1 MLSNINNNKILKN
14 VINNSRTTTIIDI
27 SSTSDEFISKAINFS
42 KSNSL
47 FIHAINS
54 DPQNKNYK
62 DIKYDGFTY
71 SNIILGNKINKDQ
84 NIYTLDFIF
93 SSLKWA
99 KIDLLRIDGNK
110 LDAIMIEGATNIFS
124 KEIVNVTIIE
134 NAIKFFKDKKDSKK
148 LFEFTE
154 KFKLN
159 LYLIENAGIQPINID
174 NFNSFN
180 LDNRSIA
187 IVNKN
192 YNLGLKLIHESFLKN
207 LAFKKMAVF
216 FGKLPFFRGQD
227 RIVRYFY
234 PPNKFNNLDKGENF
248 TTQYFGVKYKGI
260 TSNYIDWGVYFK
272 GGHEKGLINFLKKK
286 ISKFDVFFDIGANS
300 GTLSLPFIFENKL
313 DILCFEPLTYSYN
326 KLRENFK
333 INNAPSRH
341 KLFKIA
347 LSNKK
352 GMSKI
357 YFSKTNENTGFASI
371 DNYFKHQNMSIE
383 EIKLNTVDE
392 LFKIKNKKIIFK
404 IDVEGY
410 EKKVIEG
417 ALETLQNNKVLM
429 YIESRDKSVI
439 ENLKEKGFKTS
450 YFIFKGD
457 KIKFLK
463 NKQTQDVLMSN
474 FII

>member
-1 MLSNINNNKILKN
+1 M
-14 VINNSRTTTIIDI
+14 
-27 SSTSDEFISKAINFS
+27 
-42 KSNSL
+42 
-47 FIHAINS
+47 
-54 DPQNKNYK
+54 
-62 DIKYDGFTY
+62 
-71 SNIILGNKINKDQ
+71 
-84 NIYTLDFIF
+84 
-93 SSLKWA
+93 
-99 KIDLLRIDGNK
+99 
-110 LDAIMIEGATNIFS
+110 
-124 KEIVNVTIIE
+124 
-134 NAIKFFKDKKDSKK
+134 
-148 LFEFTE
+148 
-154 KFKLN
+154 
-159 LYLIENAGIQPINID
+159 
-174 NFNSFN
+174 
-180 LDNRSIA
+180 
-187 IVNKN
+187 
-192 YNLGLKLIHESFLKN
+192 
-207 LAFKKMAVF
+207 
-216 FGKLPFFRGQD
+216 
-227 RIVRYFY
+227 
-234 PPNKFNNLDKGENF
+234 
-248 TTQYFGVKYKGI
+248 
-260 TSNYIDWGVYFK
+260 
-272 GGHEKGLINFLKKK
+272 
-286 ISKFDVFFDIGANS
+286 
-300 GTLSLPFIFENKL
+300 
-313 DILCFEPLTYSYN
+313 TYSYN

-352 GMSKI
+352 GTSKI

-371 DNYFKHQNMSIE
+371 DNFFKHQNMSIE

>member
-1 MLSNINNNKILKN
+1 MLSSINNTKILKN
-14 VINNSRTTTIIDI
+14 IINNSRTPTIIDI
-27 SSTSDEFISKAINFS
+27 SSTSNEFILKAINFS
-42 KSNSL
+42 KNNSL
-47 FIHAINS
+47 FVHSINS
-54 DPQNKNYK
+54 DPQNKNYI

-71 SNIILGNKINKDQ
+71 SNIILGNKINKNQ

-110 LDAIMIEGATNIFS
+110 LDAIMTEGAANIFS
-124 KEIVNVTIIE
+124 KEIVNATIIE
-134 NAIKFFKDKKDSKK
+134 NAIKFFKDKDDNKK
-148 LFEFTE
+148 LFEFSE

-159 LYLIENAGIQPINID
+159 LYLIENAGMHPLNID
-174 NFNSFN
+174 NFNSFDLN
-180 LDNRSIA
+180 NKSIV
-187 IVNKN
+187 IVRRD
-192 YNLGLKLIHESFLKN
+192 YNLGVKVIVESSLKD
-207 LAFKKMAVF
+207 LALKKMAIF

-234 PPNKFNNLDKGENF
+234 PPNKFQNLDKGENF

-260 TSNYIDWGVYFK
+260 TSNYIDWGVFFK
-272 GGHEKGLINFLKKK
+272 GGHEKGLINFLKKE
-286 ISKFDVFFDIGANS
+286 ISKFDIFFDIGANS
-300 GTLSLPFIFENKL
+300 GTLSLPFIFEDKL
-313 DILCFEPLTYSYN
+313 DIICFEPLTYSYD
-326 KLRENFK
+326 KLRKNFE
-333 INNAPSRH
+333 INKAPSRH

-404 IDVEGY
+404 IDVEGH

-417 ALETLQNNKVLM
+417 MLETLKNNKVLM

-439 ENLKEKGFKTS
+439 KNLKEKGFKES

-457 KIKFLK
+457 KIKFLE

>member
-1 MLSNINNNKILKN
+1 MKLNKNNITVLKN
-14 VINNSRTTTIIDI
+14 IIKKSNNPTVIDI
-27 SSTSDEFISKAINFS
+27 SSDSNEFIFQAISFS
-42 KSNSL
+42 NSSSL

-93 SSLKWA
+93 SCLKWA
-99 KIDLLRIDGNK
+99 KIDLLRIDGSK
-110 LDAIMIEGATNIFS
+110 LDTILTEGSKNIFS

-134 NAIKFFKDKKDSKK
+134 KAIKFFKDKDYNKK
-148 LFEFTE
+148 LFEFME

-159 LYLIENAGIQPINID
+159 LYLIENAGMHPINIY
-174 NFNSFN
+174 NFKSFDLN
-180 LDNRSIA
+180 NKSIV
-187 IVNKN
+187 IVKRN
-192 YNLGLKLIHESFLKN
+192 YNIGIKVIHESFLKN
-207 LAFKKMAVF
+207 SAFKKIAVF
-216 FGKLPFFRGQD
+216 FGNLPFFRGQD

-248 TTQYFGVKYKGI
+248 TTQYYGVKYKGI

-272 GGHEKGLINFLKKK
+272 GGHEKGLINFLKKE
-286 ISKFDVFFDIGANS
+286 ISKFDIFFDIGANS
-300 GTLSLPFIFENKL
+300 GTLSLPFIFEDKL
-313 DILCFEPLTYSYN
+313 DILCFEPLTYSYD
-326 KLRENFK
+326 KLKENFE
-333 INNAPSRH
+333 INNAPDRH

-371 DNYFKHQNMSIE
+371 DNFFKHQNMSIE

-392 LFKIKNKKIIFK
+392 LFKIKNKKIFFK
-404 IDVEGY
+404 IDVEGH

-439 ENLKEKGFKTS
+439 ENLKEKGFKET
-450 YFIFKGD
+450 YFTFKGD
-457 KIKFLK
+457 KIKFLE

-474 FII
+474 FMI